1 MISSEKKRKANRLT
15 NGSKNDTVD
24 HPKSANGDR
33 HKWQA
38 GMEIKQKSATKKE
51 YKLKKLTCYVQVM
64 QHILELLVILV
75 LHDEGSDRVGHAHD
89 AQERYGGAQLL
100 VGVDEVEGLLC
111 APLHPKTEKEG
122 EEGQHSCVHHLE

>member
-1 MISSEKKRKANRLT
+1 M
-15 NGSKNDTVD
+15 
-24 HPKSANGDR
+24 
-33 HKWQA
+33 
-38 GMEIKQKSATKKE
+38 
-51 YKLKKLTCYVQVM
+51 
-64 QHILELLVILV
+64 

-122 EEGQHSCVHHLE
+122 EEGQHSCVHHLEWGKTKYSAKCENQDEEWKIDPKLLTQPNSCVKGNFCFDFSTST